1 MALYA
6 VGRADD
12 EDGVV
17 QNLQRPLHFRRKV
30 NVARR
35 VEQNEA
41 AVRQI
46 KHSLLG
52 KDRDA
57 ALTLLR
63 VRVKERIP
71 VVDAAHRAEHPRAVE
86 HRLGERGLSG
96 VHVGQYSDRQC
107 FHPVSPVYRFVE
119 KAAAFRASSAPK
131 AAARGSSPHNM
142 SFRSADRPAR
152 AYPI

>member
-17 QNLQRPLHFRRKV
+17 QNLQRPLHLRRKV
-30 NVARR
+30 DVARR

-41 AVRQI
+41 AARQI
-46 KHSLLG
+46 EHSLLG

-71 VVDAAHRAEHPRAVE
+71 VVDAAHRA
-86 HRLGERGLSG
+86 
-96 VHVGQYSDRQC
+96 
-107 FHPVSPVYRFVE
+107 
-119 KAAAFRASSAPK
+119 
-131 AAARGSSPHNM
+131 
-142 SFRSADRPAR
+142 
-152 AYPI
+152 